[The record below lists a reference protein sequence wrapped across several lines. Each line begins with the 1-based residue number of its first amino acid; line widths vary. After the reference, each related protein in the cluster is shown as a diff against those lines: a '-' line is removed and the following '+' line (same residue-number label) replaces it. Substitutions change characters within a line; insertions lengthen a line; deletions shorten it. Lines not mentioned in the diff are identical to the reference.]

1 MKTKSILITTLVAAL
16 LIAALNFLLGGGSAV
31 WQHFYLY
38 VIYSAV
44 FATANALY
52 FKAVGRWF
60 DWHQQ
65 PEKTLIISILGV
77 IPVNIIIYFGL
88 NLFFRVF
95 VYGQPFEQFI
105 AHINPT
111 EYIIVVFFALIIALF
126 IITGYSFKAV
136 REAELKAEQLKT
148 ENERSKFESLKN
160 QLDPHFLFN
169 NLNVLTA
176 LIGENPKEAEHFSL
190 QLADVYKYVLEQK
203 EHDTVP
209 LKTEMTFAKKILN
222 LYQMRFENGIRYEI
236 PALLP
241 ESAKIPPLSLQI
253 VLENCIK
260 HNHISTENPLFIKIE
275 IKDNYLIISNNKT
288 IKSQLKRKGFGLQ
301 NIEKRYALL
310 NTDLPEIKEDKDNF
324 IIKLPLL

>member
-1 MKTKSILITTLVAAL
+1 MNTKGFITTTITAAI
-16 LIAALNFLLGGGSAV
+16 LIAALNLLLGGGNSV
-31 WQHFYLY
+31 WNNFYLY
-38 VIYSAV
+38 FVYSAV
-44 FATANALY
+44 FALTNSLY
-52 FKAVGRWF
+52 FKKVSKWLNW
-60 DWHQQ
+60 DKS
-65 PEKTLIISILGV
+65 PEKTFLISVLGA
-77 IPVNIIIYFGL
+77 IPVNAGIYLLINYLIRGIAQGKSFKEFL
-88 NLFFRVF
+88 SNENLF
-95 VYGQPFEQFI
+95 
-105 AHINPT
+105 
-111 EYIIVVFFALIIALF
+111 EYTIVVMFALIISLF
-126 IITGYSFKAV
+126 IMTMYFFKAI
-136 REAELKAEQLKT
+136 RKAELKTEKLKT
-148 ENERSKFESLKN
+148 EYERSKFNSLKD